1 MTCAL
6 DFTTPKEGEGGGGR
20 LDHEG
25 GIYMLAVS
33 PFVTK
38 FSKSIFWANK
48 LPLPILIPAKPCWF
62 CCVNLN
68 VLQFVGSLTIIYHL
82 KRREG

>member
-38 FSKSIFWANK
+38 FSKSIFWDNK
-48 LPLPILIPAKPCWF
+48 LPLNIHSQTKSK
-62 CCVNLN
+62 
-68 VLQFVGSLTIIYHL
+68 QFNWTMF
-82 KRREG
+82 EQ